1 MSKYSLMFGIASRT
15 SSVLRHSSASCI
27 GRNFI
32 RPADFPTSAVPL
44 DTLRTPFPSS
54 NTSGSISPPMPSRMV
69 VEFYG
74 PSVRQQ
80 NLTYIENRRS
90 VKHSASSGP
99 AWLIRGSHRNRPN

>member
-1 MSKYSLMFGIASRT
+1 MSKYSLSLGSRPGRPRC
-15 SSVLRHSSASCI
+15 SDIQALSCI
-27 GRNFI
+27 GRNSI